1 MSDPL
6 CHPPIAVPCPVFRGR
21 SRPDAC
27 HCRPAQ
33 PRFVRDIAECA
44 AGAVGD
50 TRNDF
55 IDENTPVRFWPA
67 TAFI

>member
-1 MSDPL
+1 ML
-6 CHPPIAVPCPVFRGR
+6 QLEGVARA
-21 SRPDAC
+21 PDAC
-27 HCRPAQ
+27 RCRPAQ

-44 AGAVGD
+44 AGAVAN

-55 IDENTPVRFWPA
+55 IDENTPVRFSPE